1 MCQPVPD
8 ASELFRDAKQSGDL
22 SPTSASL
29 LSGLSH
35 RINKTMAT
43 LPASLAVT
51 EQTQLCMLL
60 DNSPSME
67 YKDNYV
73 AVVEGHNLVVNA
85 LLTAGAVNSIESLTV
100 LLHEDSRYIRN
111 VTGSDD
117 HFRWTA
123 LRNAPR
129 LDARGFVRSCNTP
142 LFDRCLES
150 LGSIIA
156 RTKYWEDNFGV
167 QCRSVTLLMSDGA
180 DNASKASA
188 KDVHAVVKDML
199 AMEKHKIIF
208 MGVQCEGVDFVDIG
222 NDMGIPDDCITVV
235 ESDPRAIRSKFQL
248 FSQSAVSV
256 AKNCAV
262 GI

>member
-8 ASELFRDAKQSGDL
+8 ASELFADAKQSGDL
-22 SPTSASL
+22 SPTSANL

-43 LPASLAVT
+43 PPASLAVT

-60 DNSPSME
+60 DNSPSMQ
-67 YKDNYV
+67 YRDNYV

-85 LLTAGAVNSIESLTV
+85 LLNARAVNSIESLTV
-100 LLHEDSRYIRN
+100 LLHPDRGYIKGI
-111 VTGSDD
+111 TGSDD
-117 HFRWTA
+117 HFRWTG
-123 LRNAPR
+123 LRSAPR
-129 LDARGFVRSCNTP
+129 LNARGFVRSSATP

-150 LGSIIA
+150 LGSVIA
-156 RTKYWEDNFGV
+156 RTKYWEDGFGV

-188 KDVHAVVKDML
+188 KDVRAVVKDML

-208 MGVQCEGVDFVDIG
+208 MGVQCDDVDFTDIG
-222 NDMGIPDDCITVV
+222 KQMGIPDQCITVV
-235 ESDPRAIRSKFQL
+235 ESDPRAIRDRFQL
-248 FSQSAVSV
+248 FSQSAAAV
-256 AKNCAV
+256 AKN
-262 GI
+262 